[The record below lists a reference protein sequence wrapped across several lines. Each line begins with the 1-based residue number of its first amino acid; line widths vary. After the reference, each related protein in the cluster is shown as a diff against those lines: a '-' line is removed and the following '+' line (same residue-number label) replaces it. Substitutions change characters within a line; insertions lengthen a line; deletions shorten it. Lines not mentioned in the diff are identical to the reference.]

1 MPVPRLKPAVR
12 PAILSYGFRPFFL
25 AGALY
30 AALSV
35 LLWLPQ
41 YYGEL
46 ALHSAF
52 AAIDWHIHELLFG
65 YLSAVMTGFLLTAI
79 PNWTGRLPLQGKP
92 LLLLVALWAGGRLAV
107 TFSADIGWLPAA
119 LVDCSFLAAVTLAAG
134 REIVAGRNWRNLKV
148 LVAVGILLIAN
159 IGFHLE
165 AHYAGLSDV
174 SRRLGIGGA
183 ILLIMMVGGRII
195 PSFTRN
201 WLAQEGSARLPVPFG
216 RFDIVSIAVAAA
228 ALILWVA
235 MPDAAFTGLAMAGAA
250 FLQMARLARW
260 TGLRTLANPIV
271 FVLHAAYAF
280 VPAGFALLALSIFR
294 AGVPAAAGIHALGAG
309 AIGTMT
315 LAVMVRAT
323 LGHTG
328 QPIAGGYAGSAI
340 FCAVAASAL
349 LRIAAVFA
357 PAEAMGVLLHASA
370 CLWVAAFAGFA
381 LRFGPSLARP
391 RRTSA
396 HPAAPQ

>member
-1 MPVPRLKPAVR
+1 MPVPRLKSGVR
-12 PAILSYGFRPFFL
+12 PVILSYGFRPFFL

-30 AALSV
+30 AGFSV

-46 ALHSAF
+46 ALGSAF
-52 AAIDWHIHELLFG
+52 AGVDWHIHELLFG

-92 LLLLVALWAGGRLAV
+92 LLALVALWAAGRLAV
-107 TFSADIGWLPAA
+107 ACSANTGWLMAA
-119 LVDCSFLAAVTLAAG
+119 FIDCSFLAAVVFAAG
-134 REIVAGRNWRNLKV
+134 REIVAGGNWRNLKV
-148 LVAVGILLIAN
+148 LVAVSILLIAN

-174 SRRLGIGGA
+174 SRRLGIAGA
-183 ILLIMMVGGRII
+183 ILLIMMIGGRII

-201 WLAQEGSARLPVPFG
+201 WLAQEGSARLPAPFS
-216 RFDIVSIAVAAA
+216 RFDAVSIAVAAV

-235 MPDAAFTGLAMAGAA
+235 VPGAAVTGVAMAGAS
-250 FLQMARLARW
+250 LMQMVRLSRW
-260 TGLRTLANPIV
+260 AGLRTLPNPIV
-271 FVLHAAYAF
+271 FVLHAGYGF
-280 VPAGFALLALSIFR
+280 IPVGFALLAAAVFLSGF
-294 AGVPAAAGIHALGAG
+294 PAAAGIHALGAG

-328 QPIAGGYAGSAI
+328 QQIAAGYGGCAI
-340 FCAVAASAL
+340 FCAVAAAAV
-349 LRIAAVFA
+349 LRIGAVFA
-357 PAEAMGVLLHASA
+357 PSEAMDMLLHASA
-370 CLWVAAFAGFA
+370 FLWAAAFIGFVA
-381 LRFGPSLARP
+381 RFGPSLVRARRASP
-391 RRTSA
+391 